1 MTDSPATYARR
12 VAALAGALAILEL
25 HPDGLP
31 LRELAAELGEDP
43 ESLRQALL
51 AYYRADVVDLP
62 DFRLPVIEFVGPDG
76 DAAPDG
82 DEADESDDPATAE
95 VVRVSSADPE
105 RELGVEYLSAEQ
117 LSTLHVAGRDLLALE
132 PDNEELRSALQA
144 FEDGI
149 ERAAEDAPERVG
161 DELAARLNAAA
172 QGRRQVRIAYVRTWA
187 PGSASRVVEPLR
199 VIRTRRG
206 WELDAGPVDDQGRI
220 RTYLVSG
227 IRSLEVL
234 ESSFQRPAEV
244 DTLIDANRIRTWVQ
258 LVVPQSGRWAV
269 DRFAEEV
276 EVLDDDEESV
286 SLRAAFL
293 PPVDQRVGLIL
304 ITAGPDAFVMEPAVL
319 VDAGRELAR
328 RLLVSFDGSGGSAGG
343 ATS

>member
-1 MTDSPATYARR
+1 VTDSPAIYARR
-12 VAALAGALAILEL
+12 VAALARALAILEL

-82 DEADESDDPATAE
+82 DESDGDDPVTAE

-132 PDNEELRSALQA
+132 PDNEELRSALRA

-149 ERAAEDAPERVG
+149 EKAPEDAPDPVG
-161 DELAARLNAAA
+161 DELAAQLNAAA
-172 QGRRQVRIAYVRTWA
+172 QERREVRIEYVRTWA
-187 PGSASRVVEPLR
+187 PGAASRVVEPLR

-206 WELDAGPVDDQGRI
+206 WELDAGPVDEQGRI

-269 DRFAEEV
+269 DRFAEQV

>member
-1 MTDSPATYARR
+1 MTEPPAIYARR
-12 VAALAGALAILEL
+12 VAALARALAILEL

-31 LRELAAELGEDP
+31 LRELAAELGEEP

-76 DAAPDG
+76 DAGLDGHAGPDG
-82 DEADESDDPATAE
+82 DESDESGDPATAE

-117 LSTLHVAGRDLLALE
+117 LSTLHGAGRDLLALE
-132 PDNEELRSALQA
+132 PDNEVLRRALQA

-149 ERAAEDAPERVG
+149 ERAPEDAPDPAG
-161 DELAARLNAAA
+161 DELAAQLNAAA
-172 QGRRQVRIAYVRTWA
+172 QERRQVRIAYVRTWA

-227 IRSLEVL
+227 IRSLDVL
-234 ESSFQRPAEV
+234 ESSFERPVEV
-244 DTLIDANRIRTWVQ
+244 DTLIDANRTRTWV
-258 LVVPQSGRWAV
+258 
-269 DRFAEEV
+269 
-276 EVLDDDEESV
+276 
-286 SLRAAFL
+286 
-293 PPVDQRVGLIL
+293 
-304 ITAGPDAFVMEPAVL
+304 
-319 VDAGRELAR
+319 
-328 RLLVSFDGSGGSAGG
+328 
-343 ATS
+343 